1 MTKKTFQ
8 NKVVA
13 LLPSKTIKNYVKE
26 NNFAFRDC
34 DLFNII
40 KEYADYFDERLALL
54 KQSLEVITDTQVK
67 KQIKQFIKEENW
79 NLEYFL
85 NQEPNYVYDVE
96 ISENERYLAPTFEA
110 AKSTINSYWKCY
122 KEYEKRRTKSTTY
135 RISKR
140 RIANRVSAKDIDKID
155 ETAAAELGYK
165 QKLKRVY
172 AYVSH
177 TSPNIIE
184 EEVISYPQIF
194 KKGAFVRYIPDWK
207 FYHIND
213 DVHVIKIDNNDD
225 FIYGINSFDN
235 SDEDVACILMLN
247 SPYVTTRTIDTVDE
261 YGRYPFLMSHDHIDF
276 GRVELVSLDEV
287 STEIKEDYL
296 YAMDMIT
303 KLNLLK

>member
-13 LLPSKTIKNYVKE
+13 LLPSITIKNYVKE
-26 NNFAFRDC
+26 NDFTFRDC

-40 KEYADYFDERLALL
+40 KEYADYFDERLDLL
-54 KQSLEVITDTQVK
+54 KQSLEFITDPQVK
-67 KQIKQFIKEENW
+67 KHIKQFIKEEYW
-79 NLEYFL
+79 SLEYFL
-85 NQEPNYVYDVE
+85 HLEPNYVYDVE

-110 AKSTINSYWKCY
+110 VKSTIQSYWKCY
-122 KEYEKRRTKSTTY
+122 KKFHKETKDTTY

-165 QKLKRVY
+165 QKLKRVNV
-172 AYVSH
+172 YVSH
-177 TSPNIIE
+177 ASPKIIE

-207 FYHIND
+207 FYQIDD

-235 SDEDVACILMLN
+235 SGEDVACVLMLN